1 MIKLS
6 ELATLVSGKM
16 LCPAGITDPEITT
29 ALPFSE
35 AGNGAIT
42 LLDDVKKLGNLA
54 KCTATAAILPLS
66 VEEKLTTDMEKWN
79 PCGIALILIESPYT
93 AFAKIVSHFNPPIAP
108 PVPGIHP
115 RAIIDETAEI
125 GPNVTI
131 MANVVVGPH
140 VTIGAN
146 SVLYPNVCV
155 MEGVKIGSDT
165 VLFPNVTVY
174 EKCVIGNRCILHAG
188 AVIGAYGFGYDS
200 NSGRH
205 VLSPQ
210 LGNVELADDVEIG
223 ANSTIDRATFG
234 TTRVGQGT
242 KIDNLV
248 MVGHNCQIGQHNL
261 FCSQVGV
268 AGSSNTGNYV
278 VLAGQVGLA
287 DHITLADHVIVG
299 AQAGVPSS
307 LTEAGTYLG
316 APATSINEMKR
327 QFVAIKQLPD
337 YWKTLK
343 KLAQKENAES

>member
-6 ELATLVSGKM
+6 ELATLVSGKV
-16 LCPAGITDPEITT
+16 LISADNSVEITT

-35 AGNGAIT
+35 AGDGAIT

-54 KCTATAAILPLS
+54 KCTAAAVLLPQS

-79 PCGIALILIESPYT
+79 PRGIALILAEAPYA

-131 MANVVVGPH
+131 MANVVIGPR
-140 VTIGAN
+140 VKIDAN
-146 SVLYPNVCV
+146 SVLYPNVCL
-155 MEGVKIGSDT
+155 MEGVKIGANT
-165 VLFPNVTVY
+165 VLFPNVTIY

-200 NSGRH
+200 TSGRH
-205 VLSPQ
+205 LLSPQ
-210 LGNVELADDVEIG
+210 LGNVELADNVEIG

-234 TTRVGQGT
+234 TTRIGEGT

-248 MVGHNCQIGQHNL
+248 MVGHNCQIGRRNL
-261 FCSQVGV
+261 FCSQVGI
-268 AGSSNTGNYV
+268 AGSSNTGDYV

-287 DHITLADHVIVG
+287 DHITLGNQVIIA
-299 AQAGVPSS
+299 AQSGVSS
-307 LTEAGTYLG
+307 NIIESGTYFG
-316 APATSINEMKR
+316 SPAINMNDAKR
-327 QFVAIKQLPD
+327 QYVAVKQLPD

-343 KLAQKENAES
+343 KLAQKEENK